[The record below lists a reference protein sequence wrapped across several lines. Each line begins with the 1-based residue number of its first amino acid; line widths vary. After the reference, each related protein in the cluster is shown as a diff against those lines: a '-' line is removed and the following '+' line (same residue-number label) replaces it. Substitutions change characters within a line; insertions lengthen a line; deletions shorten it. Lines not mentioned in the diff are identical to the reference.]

1 MKVCQSTLLYPFKIL
16 HSLLRK
22 DRKDTDHLCSMHSRH
37 GFTNVLVSVKR
48 TAGSQSLPL
57 SEQNG
62 VKRRAYIAYPQPREV
77 SEVAA
82 KGLREEQGEAGT
94 AVGGQSWEESIQGN
108 VCDARTYHSPL

>member
-1 MKVCQSTLLYPFKIL
+1 
-16 HSLLRK
+16 
-22 DRKDTDHLCSMHSRH
+22 MHSRH

-62 VKRRAYIAYPQPREV
+62 VKRRTYIAYPQPREV